1 MTTISILSHMYR
13 MPYRLMATLETTI
26 RTLFRSPDRMHFA
39 NLHAWLHM
47 SRRLS
52 NRIKASTRL
61 HLSFLGIK

>member
-1 MTTISILSHMYR
+1 
-13 MPYRLMATLETTI
+13 MATLETTI